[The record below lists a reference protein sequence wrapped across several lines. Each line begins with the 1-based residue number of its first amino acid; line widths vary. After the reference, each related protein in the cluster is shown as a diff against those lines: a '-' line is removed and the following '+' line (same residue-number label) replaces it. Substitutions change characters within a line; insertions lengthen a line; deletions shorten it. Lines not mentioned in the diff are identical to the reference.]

1 MAKMTDGAWQNSER
15 DDNDEDSRNVLRRVL
30 GGQGGGGGGGR
41 VNPYFC
47 SRIPL
52 PAL

>member
-1 MAKMTDGAWQNSER
+1 MTKMIDGAWQNGER
-15 DDNDEDSRNVLRRVL
+15 NDNDDAAAMFSEETW
-30 GGQGGGGGGGR
+30 GGGGGGGGF
-41 VNPYFC
+41 NPYFC